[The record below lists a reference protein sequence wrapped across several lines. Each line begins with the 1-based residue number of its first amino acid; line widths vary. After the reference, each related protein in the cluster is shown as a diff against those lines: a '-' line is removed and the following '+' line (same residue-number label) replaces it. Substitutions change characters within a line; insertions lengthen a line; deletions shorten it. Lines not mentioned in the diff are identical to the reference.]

1 MSKHKQTLVGLLT
14 AMAVVCSFG
23 SSANAD
29 GGIFNQATLGAAL
42 VLPWETDD
50 VTASKLTIGTITNA
64 LENMPI
70 TLHVTILDEEWNS
83 TNFDCPLTPSET
95 TAFVFS
101 YDTNRDTSRVET
113 ECSRL
118 GVIGPDPGQTND
130 YVTRT
135 LNGTRGVMFVS
146 VECQIDGTRACPGG
160 TLGNRTRGI
169 NALLGDATVIDFGQ
183 GYAYSVNAIHIQNG
197 QQANNGDR
205 LYQFDGNEYTQFPSA
220 LATNFIS
227 PSDTGIAANLI
238 LFTLDGTTND
248 SQPINFAVT
257 GNAYDD
263 DENPT
268 SGGQEFDCYANVAL
282 EDIFGFNVI
291 REESGSSVGHLELI
305 VVGVGGQ
312 VDSNETNPL
321 TGDATGHRVRGV
333 HGWLVQHITQGA
345 DLGDDDN
352 VPDFLDS
359 GAWARTLVQGNFQ
372 VVSSGTD
379 VPTLNAR

>member
-42 VLPWETDD
+42 VLPWETDA
-50 VTASKLTIGTITNA
+50 VTASKLTIATITNA
-64 LENMPI
+64 LTELPI
-70 TLHVTILDEEWNS
+70 TLHVTVLDENWDA

-101 YDTNRDTSRVET
+101 YDTTRGKSRVET

-118 GVIGPDPGQTND
+118 GVTGPDPGQTND

-135 LNGTRGVMFVS
+135 LSANRGIMFVS
-146 VECQIDGTRACPGG
+146 VECQKGVQGCPGG
-160 TLGNRTRGI
+160 TLGARTLGI

-197 QQANNGDR
+197 AKGNNGDR
-205 LYQFDGNEYTQFPSA
+205 LYRFDGLEYAQFPSA

-238 LFTLDGTTND
+238 LFTLDGKAND
-248 SQPINFAVT
+248 SQAINFAVA
-257 GNAYDD
+257 GNAFDD

-268 SGGQEFDCYANVAL
+268 SGGEEFDCYANVGI
-282 EDIFGFNVI
+282 EEIFGDNVI
-291 REESGSSVGHLELI
+291 REESGSVVGHLELL
-305 VVGVGGQ
+305 VTGVGGQ
-312 VDSNETNPL
+312 VDSNETDPI

-333 HGWLVQHITQGA
+333 HGWLVQHISQGA
-345 DLGDDDN
+345 DADNDN
-352 VPDFLDS
+352 VPTFLDS
-359 GAWARTLVQGNFQ
+359 GAWARTLVQGNFP
-372 VVSSGTD
+372 VVPSGGD